1 MAVQSI
7 WSREA
12 TRQLFR
18 RFGSV
23 TILATESLSDAF
35 EIGMA
40 NNVVVQVDTSAWT
53 AAGITFQVSLDG
65 SAWSDLLNAS
75 GEVAFASDAAGRAYQ
90 VPAGGFRYIKV
101 RSGTSGTPV
110 AQAAD
115 RTILVGA
122 YD

>member
-1 MAVQSI
+1 MAVQSL

-18 RFGSV
+18 RYGSV
-23 TILATESLSDAF
+23 TIANGASLSDAF

-40 NNVVVQVDTSAWT
+40 NNVVVQVDTVGWT

-65 SAWSDLLNAS
+65 TSWSDLLNAS
-75 GEVAFASDAAGRAYQ
+75 GEVTFPSDAAGRAYQ

-101 RSGTSGTPV
+101 RSGTSGAPV
-110 AQAAD
+110 NQGAA